1 MPLKFPNSVREFPT
15 LLWWPARCRRVATP
29 RRLHTSRI
37 DVKLRQGVAETMERR
52 SMRSECKTTA
62 LYQVELVTSSL
73 LNL

>member
-1 MPLKFPNSVREFPT
+1 MLDFSH
-15 LLWWPARCRRVATP
+15 P
-29 RRLHTSRI
+29 RRLHIAWI

-52 SMRSECKTTA
+52 SMRSECKKTA